1 MPQKIMIKKY
11 ANRRLY
17 DTEKSR
23 YITLNQVR
31 DMIRE
36 GMQVEVRDAKT
47 DEDVTDFILTQIILE
62 EAKKKNA
69 LLPTP
74 VLHLI
79 IQYGDNVLGE
89 FFEKYFQ
96 PAIQNYIRAKGLFE
110 EQFKKWIDMSMGLPG
125 MSANPMKDNPQF
137 QSFMNFF
144 TKSGDEKK

>member
-1 MPQKIMIKKY
+1 MPQKVMIKKY

-79 IQYGDNVLGE
+79 IQYGDNVLAE